1 MSRLTL
7 RPFLP
12 GDLDRVSGIESRIV
26 GHSRKGLLEKRLALS
41 ASSPERFLSCV
52 AEEGGIPVGYG
63 FARLAGNEPGVE
75 DRIAVLDILG
85 VDPAFQGKGIG
96 KALIAGIEEKLRAR
110 EFRTLRTEV
119 VWTNHE
125 MVRFFSSMGFLVA
138 PCRIYERGTRRMD
151 EEARDDRTHPRGGV
165 RIRSLTE
172 KDLPAVVRIDGKFTR
187 RDRTA
192 WYTAKIRE
200 MLLESGIRVSLAVEE
215 DGFVIGFVMARVD
228 FGEFGKV
235 EKSSVIDTI
244 GIHPSYGGSGVGRAL
259 LSQLL
264 HNLSTLQ
271 VESVLV
277 EVPEGNFPLQRFLAA
292 NGFAPSQRLAL
303 TKSVG

>member
-1 MSRLTL
+1 MSHPKL

-12 GDLDRVSGIESRIV
+12 KDLDRVSGIESRIA
-26 GHSRKGLLEKRLALS
+26 GRSRKGFLEKRLALA
-41 ASSPERFLSCV
+41 ASSPESFFSCV
-52 AEEGGIPVGYG
+52 AVDGETPVGYG
-63 FARLAGNEPGVE
+63 FARLSGGDPGTE
-75 DRIAVLDILG
+75 DRIAILDILG
-85 VDPAFQGKGIG
+85 VDPALQGAGIG
-96 KALIAGIEEKLRAR
+96 KTLIAGFEEQLRAR
-110 EFRTLRTEV
+110 GIGTLRTEV

-125 MVRFFSSMGFLVA
+125 MIRFFSSVGFLIA
-138 PCRIYERGTRRMD
+138 PCRIYERGTSRMD
-151 EEARDDRTHPRGGV
+151 EEAQDDRTHPRGGV
-165 RIRSLTE
+165 RIRSLTKE
-172 KDLPAVVRIDGKFTR
+172 DLPAVVRIDGKFTH

-192 WYTAKIRE
+192 YYAAKFRE
-200 MLLESGIRVSLAVEE
+200 MLLEAGIRVSLAVEE

-235 EKSSVIDTI
+235 EKSAVVDTI
-244 GIHPSYGGSGVGRAL
+244 GVHPAYGGSGTGRAL

-303 TKSVG
+303 TKAIG

>member
-1 MSRLTL
+1 MSHLTL
-7 RPFLP
+7 RPFFP
-12 GDLDRVSGIESRIV
+12 DDLDRVSGIESRIA
-26 GHSRKGLLEKRLALS
+26 GRSRRGFLEKRLALS
-41 ASSPERFLSCV
+41 ASSPESVLSCV
-52 AEEGGIPVGYG
+52 AADGEAPVGYA
-63 FARLAGNEPGVE
+63 FARLAGGDAGTE

-85 VDPAFQGKGIG
+85 VDPALQGTGIG
-96 KALIAGIEEKLRAR
+96 KTLLAGIEEQLRSR
-110 EFRTLRTEV
+110 GFGTLRTEV

-125 MVRFFSSMGFLVA
+125 MVRFFSSVGFRVA
-138 PCRIYERGTRRMD
+138 PSRIYERGTQRMD
-151 EEARDDRTHPRGGV
+151 AEAQDDRTHPRGGV
-165 RIRSLTE
+165 RIRSLTKE
-172 KDLPAVVRIDGKFTR
+172 DLPAVVRIDGKYTR

-215 DGFVIGFVMARVD
+215 ERFLIGFLMARVD

-235 EKSSVIDTI
+235 EKSAVVDTI
-244 GIHPSYGGSGVGRAL
+244 GVHPAYGGSGIGRAL

-277 EVPEGNFPLQRFLAA
+277 EVPEGNFALQRFLAA
-292 NGFAPSQRLAL
+292 NGFVPSQRLAL
-303 TKSVG
+303 TKSTG